1 VNPVDPVSPVVIRR
15 SAMRMWKWSLAGVP
29 LVVIAVDVLTR
40 RRLTNALREVLFRPE
55 DTQIF
60 EARDVIWAWVMLVCG
75 LILVGVGL
83 KELMFPTGVIEA
95 DAGGLRL
102 RLSGP
107 LRPPTSLTWD
117 QVDDIGSGSVAD
129 EGDRLPVLWVRVF
142 DPEDLPD
149 QPWGARW
156 IDESTIAVLASDW
169 DRTAVRAAEE
179 ITLLALE
186 AARAEPS
193 FDDEEDAVP

>member
-1 VNPVDPVSPVVIRR
+1 MNSVLIRR
-15 SAMRMWKWSLAGVP
+15 SAMKMWKWSLAGVP
-29 LVVIAVDVLTR
+29 LVVIAIDVLTR

-60 EARDVIWAWVMLVCG
+60 EPRDVIWAWIMLVCG
-75 LILVGVGL
+75 LVLVGVGL
-83 KELMFPTGVIEA
+83 KELMFPTTMVEA
-95 DAGGLRL
+95 DADGLRL

-107 LRPPTSLTWD
+107 LRPPTSLNWE

-142 DPEDLPD
+142 EPEELPD

-156 IDESTIAVLASDW
+156 IDESTVAVLASDW

-186 AARAEPS
+186 AARTQPGS
-193 FDDEEDAVP
+193 DDEDGTVR

>member
-1 VNPVDPVSPVVIRR
+1 MNDLVIRR
-15 SAMRMWKWSLAGVP
+15 SAMKMWKWSLAGVP

-40 RRLTNALREVLFRPE
+40 RRLTNALREMLFRPE

-60 EARDVIWAWVMLVCG
+60 EPRDVIWAWVMLACG

-83 KELMFPTGVIEA
+83 KELMFPTAVVAA
-95 DAGGLRL
+95 DAAGLRV

-107 LRPPTSLTWD
+107 LRLPTALSWE
-117 QVDDIGSGSVAD
+117 QIEDIGSGSVAD
-129 EGDRLPVLWVRVF
+129 EGDRLPVLWIRVF

-156 IDESTIAVLASDW
+156 IDESTVAVLASDW

-186 AARAEPS
+186 AARAEPT
-193 FDDEEDAVP
+193 FDDEEDAVR